1 MNISGPFIERPVMTV
16 LLMVALV
23 AFGIFGYSSL
33 PVSELPAVDFPTIS
47 VSASLPGAD
56 PDTMASAVATPLE
69 SQFSTIPG
77 VSSMTSQSGSGT
89 TTVTIQFD
97 LDRDIDGAAED
108 VQAAI
113 QAAARQLPVNMPS
126 PPTLRK
132 VNPADAP
139 ILFLGM
145 QSDSMPLY
153 ELDKYAENLLARQL
167 STLSGV
173 AQVSVQGS
181 QIFAVRLQVD
191 PAQMAA
197 RNIGIDQ
204 VASAVQAANVNVAT
218 GTLNGPSQATLVHV
232 NGQLMTAAVWK
243 KQIIAWRNGAPVR
256 FEDIGNAIDS
266 VENNRTA
273 TWLNGKP
280 AIVLS
285 IQRQPGSNTIQIID
299 EINRIIPRF
308 QQSLPSSVK
317 LTTVYDRSQSI
328 RASVSDVQTTL
339 LIAAVLVVLVIFLF
353 LRTLSATLI
362 PSVALPITILGA
374 FAGMSLFGYSL
385 DNLSLMALTLSV
397 GFVVDDAIVMLE
409 NIVRHIEEGEAP
421 YEAAEK
427 GAAEIGFTILSM
439 TISLAAVFIPIVFMG
454 GIVGRLL
461 HEFAVTIVLTI
472 LISGFV
478 SVTLTPMLCSRFLK
492 AGKSSDH
499 GRFYQMSEHAFDW
512 VQSRYEHSLKWC
524 ISHKIFTMGVFVASL
539 LLTIILFY
547 TAKEDF
553 IPSVDTGQIQVATEA
568 QDRVSFA
575 SMVKMQRQMAAI
587 AQNDPN
593 VQAVVSSVG
602 SGGGPRSSGTNT
614 GSMLLKLKDLNKRK
628 LSADEIIQELRP
640 KLQSIAGVNAYMQNP
655 PSIRVGGQQSKSTYQ
670 YVLQDTNQDELDST
684 ATKLTAALSHAPG
697 FADVTTDMD
706 LTAPAANVDI
716 DRDQAASE
724 GVSVQSIETALGAS
738 FGGEQIST
746 LYASDAEYWVM
757 LELLPQYQMDPSS
770 INLLYVSSSLSNG
783 GSSGSSGVVSGGAG
797 AASATTSSTT
807 ANSTPTIVP
816 LNAVTHVRMGT
827 MPLAINHLSQL
838 PSVTISF
845 NLLPGYALSD
855 AVTAIANAR
864 EQVDIPPTVQG
875 QFQGQAQAFQSSLS
889 NIGILLVIAIMTVYI
904 ILGILYESFVHPLT
918 ILSGLPSAA
927 VGALITLEL
936 LNIPLSLYAF
946 VGMIMLIGIVKK
958 NAIMMIDFA
967 LHREREHHIKPD
979 QAIFEAALVRFRP
992 IMMTTMAALLGTLP
1006 VAIGFGAGSEARRP
1020 LGLAVVGGLMVSQ
1033 LLTLYITPVIY
1044 VYLDELG
1051 EKASH
1056 WGIFG
1061 DPQKKKQ
1068 KKAPQQG
1075 PRHSPPDAT
1084 PAPAE

>member
-1 MNISGPFIERPVMTV
+1 MTV
-16 LLMVALV
+16 LLMVALA
-23 AFGIFGYSSL
+23 AFGLFGYAAL
-33 PVSELPAVDFPTIS
+33 PVSELPAVDFPTIT

-56 PDTMASAVATPLE
+56 PQTMASAVATPLE
-69 SQFSTIPG
+69 SQFSTIAG
-77 VSSMTSQSGSGT
+77 VASMTSQSSSGT
-89 TTVTIQFD
+89 TSVTIQFD
-97 LDRDIDGAAED
+97 LDRNIDGAAED

-139 ILFLGM
+139 ILFLAM

-173 AQVSVQGS
+173 AQVNVQGS

-191 PAQMAA
+191 PAQLAA
-197 RNIGIDQ
+197 RSIGIDQ
-204 VASAVQAANVNVAT
+204 VATAVKDANVNVAT
-218 GTLNGPSQATLVHV
+218 GTMNGPSQATLVHV
-232 NGQLMTAAVWK
+232 NGQLMNAAAWK

-256 FEDIGNAIDS
+256 FADIGTAIDS

-273 TWLNGKP
+273 TWLNGKR

-308 QQSLPSSVK
+308 QEHLPSSVK
-317 LTTVYDRSQSI
+317 LSTIYDRSQSI
-328 RASVSDVQTTL
+328 RASVSDVQVTL
-339 LIAAVLVVLVIFLF
+339 LIAAVLVVMVIFMF

-362 PSVALPITILGA
+362 PSIALPITILGS
-374 FAGMSLFGYSL
+374 FAGMSLLGYSL

-409 NIVRHIEEGEAP
+409 NIVRHVEEGEEP
-421 YEAAEK
+421 YAAAVK

-439 TISLAAVFIPIVFMG
+439 TVSLAAVFIPIIFMG

-472 LISGFV
+472 LISGFI
-478 SVTLTPMLCSRFLK
+478 SITLTPMLCSRFLK
-492 AGKSSDH
+492 PGKASHH
-499 GRFYQMSEHAFDW
+499 GRFYQWSENAFDR
-512 VQSRYEHSLKWC
+512 VQSAYERTLKWS
-524 ISHKIFTMGVFVASL
+524 IVHRGFTLGLFAVSL
-539 LLTIILFY
+539 LATVALFY
-547 TAKEDF
+547 LAKEDF

-568 QDRVSFA
+568 ADRTSFD
-575 SMVKMQRQMAAI
+575 SMVKMQRQLAVI
-587 AQNDPN
+587 AQADPN
-593 VQAVVSSVG
+593 VQAVVSSSG
-602 SGGGPRSSGTNT
+602 SGGGPRTGTNT
-614 GSMLLKLKDLNKRK
+614 GTMLLKLKNRDQRR

-640 KLQSIAGVNAYMQNP
+640 KLQSVPGINAYMQNP
-655 PSIRVGGQQSKSTYQ
+655 PSIRVGGQLSKSAYQ
-670 YVLQDTNQDELDST
+670 YTLQDTDQEELDAS
-684 ATKLTAALSHAPG
+684 ALKLLRVLSRTSG

-706 LTAPAANVDI
+706 LNTPAVNVDI
-716 DRDQAASE
+716 DRDRAAAQ

-738 FGGEQIST
+738 FGGQQIST
-746 LYASDAEYWVM
+746 LYAADAEYWVM
-757 LELLPQYQMDPSS
+757 LELEPQYQRDPSS
-770 INLLYVSSSLSNG
+770 INLLYVSSSNTA
-783 GSSGSSGVVSGGAG
+783 GGA
-797 AASATTSSTT
+797 TT
-807 ANSTPTIVP
+807 ATGAPNTGLPSTVTNPTNAPGAPVPPIVP
-816 LNAVTHVRMGT
+816 LNAVTALRMGT
-827 MPLAINHLSQL
+827 MPLSINHLGQL

-845 NLLPGYALSD
+845 NLLPGFALSD
-855 AVTAIANAR
+855 AVAAIEQAR
-864 EQVDIPPTVQG
+864 VQADIPITVQG
-875 QFQGQAQAFQSSLS
+875 QFQGTAQAFQSSLS
-889 NIGILLVIAIMTVYI
+889 NIGLLLAIAILTVYI
-904 ILGILYESFVHPLT
+904 ILGILYESFIHPLT

-927 VGALITLEL
+927 VGALLTLAL
-936 LNIPLSLYAF
+936 FGIPLSLYAF

-967 LHREREHHIKPD
+967 LHRQRQEHAKAD
-979 QAIFEAALVRFRP
+979 EAIFEAALVRFRP

-1044 VYLDELG
+1044 VYLDRLG
-1051 EKASH
+1051 GRASH
-1056 WGIFG
+1056 WSWLG
-1061 DPQKKKQ
+1061 
-1068 KKAPQQG
+1068 
-1075 PRHSPPDAT
+1075 RNRPPSGAA